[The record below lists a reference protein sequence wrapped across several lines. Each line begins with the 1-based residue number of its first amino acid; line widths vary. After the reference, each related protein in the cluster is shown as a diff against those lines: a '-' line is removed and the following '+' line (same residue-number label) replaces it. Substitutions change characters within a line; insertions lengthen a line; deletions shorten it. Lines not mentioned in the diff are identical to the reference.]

1 MGIFMVYVSF
11 REGKSKNCWLDFCW
25 RTSSHWCYHDP
36 AIFSLIFQEPQGFL
50 SPTAFLTYQ
59 LHLSSWKEHTQN
71 HLSVQDSDSL
81 NFLEKY
87 VQAKR
92 YHVGTGTCL
101 LWLVEGWLSPA
112 PNFTQ
117 RWIWWDG
124 PPTPVVLACSQCRHL
139 LQDFKELS
147 PPKSGW
153 PQVATLPLREIRA
166 NALAQRPSTGSEAK
180 SFRLLVKHHY
190 NDWKADYDM
199 VLKMYMTS

>member
-1 MGIFMVYVSF
+1 MKPI
-11 REGKSKNCWLDFCW
+11 L
-25 RTSSHWCYHDP
+25 
-36 AIFSLIFQEPQGFL
+36 
-50 SPTAFLTYQ
+50 
-59 LHLSSWKEHTQN
+59 
-71 HLSVQDSDSL
+71 
-81 NFLEKY
+81 
-87 VQAKR
+87 KR
-92 YHVGTGTCL
+92 KPNYHVGTGTCW

-190 NDWKADYDM
+190 NDWKADYNM
-199 VLKMYMTS
+199 VLKMYMTSEQMIDFPLPSSITHHKLRCYQPDSSLRIIRPSKLAILRTLPLLYRFKPFHWRVQDPKGCWN

>member
-1 MGIFMVYVSF
+1 M
-11 REGKSKNCWLDFCW
+11 
-25 RTSSHWCYHDP
+25 
-36 AIFSLIFQEPQGFL
+36 GFL

-59 LHLSSWKEHTQN
+59 LHLSCWKEHTQN
-71 HLSVQDSDSL
+71 HPTVCRIRAPWIFSKNMCRPRDEANL
-81 NFLEKY
+81 
-87 VQAKR
+87 KR
-92 YHVGTGTCL
+92 KPNYHVGTGTCW

-190 NDWKADYDM
+190 DDWKADYDM